1 MALVVKN
8 LPANAGETWVQS
20 LGQGLSPRSGRS
32 PKVGSGNPFQYSC
45 LANSMDRGA
54 WRATVHAV
62 AKSQTW
68 LSDWACACA
77 YTHTHTHTHTDGY
90 DIVKYV
96 FYSTGKNSQL
106 GLVKH
111 FSLEHRCLGACGVW
125 GTRGNLL
132 HNGIGSV
139 WPIWLQHSCWN
150 LQNSCNT
157 ISGEAECSKRRCEDA
172 KW

>member
-20 LGQGLSPRSGRS
+20 LGQGLSPGSGRS
-32 PKVGSGNPFQYSC
+32 PKSGSGNPLQCSC

-54 WRATVHAV
+54 GRAAVHGV

-68 LSDWACACA
+68 LSDWAPPP
-77 YTHTHTHTHTDGY
+77 HTHTDGY
-90 DIVKYV
+90 DLVKYV

-106 GLVKH
+106 ELVKH
-111 FSLEHRCLGACGVW
+111 FSLEHGCVGACGVW

-132 HNGIGSV
+132 HNGLGSV
-139 WPIWLQHSCWN
+139 WPKQSDSNTVAEIYKTHATRFLERLSAPREGVKV
-150 LQNSCNT
+150 QNGKMT
-157 ISGEAECSKRRCEDA
+157 E
-172 KW
+172 